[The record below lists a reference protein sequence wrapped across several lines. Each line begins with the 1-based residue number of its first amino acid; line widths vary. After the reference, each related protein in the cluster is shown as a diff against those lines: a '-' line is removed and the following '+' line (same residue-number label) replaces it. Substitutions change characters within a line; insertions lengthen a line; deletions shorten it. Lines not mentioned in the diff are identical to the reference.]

1 MQSRLQD
8 LNALV
13 KALGNMCF
21 MVNFE
26 VKNPSLLL
34 QLQKDTALDRLQM
47 LIGTQSCTEEMTETN
62 SLRSSLRDGKG
73 A

>member
-1 MQSRLQD
+1 
-8 LNALV
+8 
-13 KALGNMCF
+13 MCV

-34 QLQKDTALDRLQM
+34 QLQKDTALDRPKQM